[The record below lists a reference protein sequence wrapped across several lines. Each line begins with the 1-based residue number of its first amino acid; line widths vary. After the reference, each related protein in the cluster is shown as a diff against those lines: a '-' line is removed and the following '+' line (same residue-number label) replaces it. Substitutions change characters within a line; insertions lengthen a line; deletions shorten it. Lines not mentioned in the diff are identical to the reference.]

1 MGPEKKEKFSRVNIT
16 RPEIGK
22 QNIPYMYKLR
32 GLIIKS
38 MINTPKTKK
47 PLNKLKE
54 VRTNI
59 MQELQ
64 HNLKS
69 LCTNCKNLLN
79 RE

>member
-22 QNIPYMYKLR
+22 QNILYMYKLR

-47 PLNKLKE
+47 N
-54 VRTNI
+54 
-59 MQELQ
+59 
-64 HNLKS
+64 
-69 LCTNCKNLLN
+69 
-79 RE
+79 